1 MAGWWREGKKSGVV
15 VRGGSQVFG
24 RRLARP
30 GSLASRDG
38 PAGFHVDRG
47 WARRRGRR
55 MRADLRGLGAP
66 DHPER
71 GVAPDSGRVGR
82 WRGALRVRCVTR
94 SLSRRRQACLPQV
107 RFHLLLTMM
116 LHATW
121 LTEPDVRI
129 SRTRLPSGIMRL
141 AHGAPVRGRFGRG
154 TESFAW
160 PQLPEAVRRHP
171 RCPSPTRRQA
181 CSRPDGIETPCPPGW
196 AVDQG
201 AGEVPWRVVHAG
213 VSMCSTGGAMIGR
226 EKRVLVRHDLEQ
238 SMPKAPIARQ
248 VAAWREH
255 WMCPRERL
263 GRAGRRPTV
272 HGNVTACGSR
282 PCHQL
287 HPYPS
292 GGWTSCG
299 VSRSSS
305 TMTSGEPT
313 GNGGVPRI
321 RG

>member
-213 VSMCSTGGAMIGR
+213 VSMQHRRRDDRAREAGACATR
-226 EKRVLVRHDLEQ
+226 SR
-238 SMPKAPIARQ
+238 A
-248 VAAWREH
+248 EH
-255 WMCPRERL
+255 AEGADRS
-263 GRAGRRPTV
+263 A
-272 HGNVTACGSR
+272 
-282 PCHQL
+282 
-287 HPYPS
+287 S
-292 GGWTSCG
+292 GGMARALDVPPG
-299 VSRSSS
+299 AAGA
-305 TMTSGEPT
+305 SGEAAHCT
-313 GNGGVPRI
+313 R
-321 RG
+321 